1 VRLHQFTLDALTE
14 TGYDKGQYFFYYN
27 NANRLQA
34 WTVERKNSST
44 TEIKSFSEK
53 KPGFMELGDIHMTK
67 LPMALQGIKE
77 KGQLIFETQK
87 GTLECVIESQRIR
100 ITAKEKPVGKNKS
113 ELNETNSRFPGMI
126 RSDIYE
132 LNDICLSRF
141 TSCSSQNDEEKIFE
155 ESILLLQK
163 KNKKWLAETDEMI
176 LVGPAIID
184 HKLQL
189 IPAHHITLFEIPI
202 SDFNLEYQSRN
213 ENVKIMG
220 WNQKNVEVIDT
231 KISKCTEK
239 DPFSLVTRWKF
250 ATNGAVLED
259 ISTKSL
265 GGWQRLIVWRDL
277 LNPCNFYCL
286 RKS

>member
-1 VRLHQFTLDALTE
+1 
-14 TGYDKGQYFFYYN
+14 
-27 NANRLQA
+27 
-34 WTVERKNSST
+34 
-44 TEIKSFSEK
+44 
-53 KPGFMELGDIHMTK
+53 MELGDIHMTK

-87 GTLECVIESQRIR
+87 GILECIIKSKRIR

-113 ELNETNSRFPGMI
+113 ELNEINPRFPGMI
-126 RSDIYE
+126 QCDIYE

-141 TSCSSQNDEEKIFE
+141 TSCSSQNDEEKFFE
-155 ESILLLQK
+155 ESILLLQT
-163 KNKKWLAETDEMI
+163 KNKKSPEKTDEMI
-176 LVGPAIID
+176 LVGPAMID
-184 HKLQL
+184 HKLRL
-189 IPAHHITLFEIPI
+189 IPAHHITLFETPI
-202 SDFNLEYQSRN
+202 SDFNLEYQSMN

-220 WNQKNVEVIDT
+220 WNQKNIEVIDT
-231 KISKCTEK
+231 KITKYTEK
-239 DPFSLVTRWKF
+239 EPLSLITRCKF

-286 RKS
+286 RKP